1 MGFDAAVAV
10 LRGWVGQPVVVA
22 LEPEGT
28 RMAGRLSELDPAGT
42 DTALF
47 AVDAEQLSGVA
58 VALFRDGVD
67 AVRQEDDALVVQ
79 QGQVTVT
86 VTRATCGGRRSGRA

>member
-10 LRGWVGQPVVVA
+10 LRGWLGRDVDVV

-28 RMAGRLSELDPAGT
+28 RMSGRLSELDSTGT
-42 DTALF
+42 DGALF
-47 AVDAEQLSGVA
+47 ALDAQHHSGVA

-67 AVRQEDDALVVQ
+67 SARHEGDTLVVA

-86 VTRATCGGRRSGRA
+86 VTLAR

>member
-10 LRGWVGQPVVVA
+10 LRGWLGRDVDVA

-28 RMAGRLSELDPAGT
+28 RMSGRLSELDSTGT
-42 DTALF
+42 DGALF
-47 AVDAEQLSGVA
+47 ALDAQQLSGVA

-67 AVRQEDDALVVQ
+67 SVRHEGDTLVVA

-86 VTRATCGGRRSGRA
+86 VTLAR